1 MPPRRSVKRVCLS
14 YSGGLDTSVIL
25 HWLIEHYDCEVVAF
39 TADIGQEEELAGLP
53 EKAKQ
58 TGAIDCV
65 VRDVREEF
73 VHDYVFPAIRAAAV
87 YEGSYLLGTALAR
100 PLIAKQQIAVARE
113 TGCDAVSHGA
123 TGKGND
129 QVRFEVTF
137 RRLAPELGVIAPWR
151 EWDLR
156 SRSDCIAYCEKYGIP
171 VTATLEKPYSID
183 RNLMH
188 TSYEGGVL
196 EDPWRAPDEEMFIVT
211 RSPQRAPDEPVEL
224 TIGFEKGTPVSVDGE
239 ALSPARL
246 LTRINLA
253 GVGGSNFLFIIKAGF
268 KVRRPAAPSHPCG

>member
-39 TADIGQEEELAGLP
+39 TADIGQEEELSGLP
-53 EKAKQ
+53 EKAKK

-137 RRLAPELGVIAPWR
+137 RRLAPELAVIGPGGSGISARAPTASPTAR
-151 EWDLR
+151 STGFRSRRR
-156 SRSDCIAYCEKYGIP
+156 SRS
-171 VTATLEKPYSID
+171 
-183 RNLMH
+183 R
-188 TSYEGGVL
+188 
-196 EDPWRAPDEEMFIVT
+196 T
-211 RSPQRAPDEPVEL
+211 RS
-224 TIGFEKGTPVSVDGE
+224 IGT
-239 ALSPARL
+239 
-246 LTRINLA
+246 
-253 GVGGSNFLFIIKAGF
+253 
-268 KVRRPAAPSHPCG
+268 